1 LLAGGVKLVAGSLR
15 FAHSERRAARGTAQ
29 GMAGSESPHGASSLG
44 FGLERLG
51 LGALAAPWFTVLLL
65 IALTAAA
72 ALGLGR
78 IQVDD
83 SLSELFRTNT
93 PEFAKYEEIDR
104 RFPSSE
110 YDVLAVVEGKSL
122 LSRGGLEA
130 FTKAVIELQLADGVN
145 GLVSM
150 VSARGKPDATGYAA
164 PIVPDDLPTDDAAY
178 AAMIEALRRNE
189 IVTGKFLSADGQ
201 LALIVMSL
209 DRATVQG
216 QGAKPVIEGIR
227 EAAVKAFQPAG
238 LNVKLTGA
246 PVMQLEI
253 RNAVERDRL
262 VYNGLGFV
270 LGGIIAFVFFRRF
283 SFMLMAVV
291 PPILAVVWSLGA
303 LGWAGFKLNLFLNVM
318 TPLVMVMGFADSMQ
332 MTSAIRD
339 RLRQGDTRDEALRF
353 GVRVVG
359 PACVLA
365 HGTAMLSFLALTF
378 SPSGLI
384 RSFGMAG
391 VLSVIVSYIVVIA
404 ALPVLGRLLINVD
417 GDTAQGSAAVDGA
430 MDGLGRFVGVVV
442 DRVVRHPYFFTF
454 LGFASF
460 AALAYVYA
468 GLEPRY
474 RLADQVPDRE
484 QALSATA
491 SLDQKLTGGNPAHIM
506 IEWKDGRSMYDP
518 TVLSA
523 IAKAH
528 DALEKQAGV
537 GNVWSLDSLRRWLA
551 EAGDTR
557 IETVK
562 KFVDVLPETLVRRF
576 IAKEQTAVL
585 VTGRL
590 PDVDSSRILPVVE
603 KLDRALDDVRKAYP
617 GLEMSVTGLPA
628 IAARS
633 SARMIGQL
641 KTSLFAEVIFV
652 SILLGLAFRS
662 FGVMVLSLLPGLFPV
677 VASGALLKVTD
688 GGLEFASV
696 VALVVIFGLGID
708 SLIHFLNRLRREE
721 KAGEDPS
728 LAIRRARVLVG
739 PAIILTTIVLV
750 LGLGVTVF
758 SDLPSLRLFG
768 RVCAV
773 TLAAS
778 LVGDLVFLPATIMLW
793 QRWRTART

>member
-1 LLAGGVKLVAGSLR
+1 
-15 FAHSERRAARGTAQ
+15 
-29 GMAGSESPHGASSLG
+29 MAGTEPAQAASKLG
-44 FGLERLG
+44 FGFEKLG
-51 LGALAAPWFTVLLL
+51 IAALRAPWLTALLL
-65 IALTAAA
+65 ALVTAFAS
-72 ALGLGR
+72 LGLGR
-78 IQVDD
+78 LQVDD

-93 PEFAKYEEIDR
+93 PEFTKYEEIDR

-110 YDVLAVVEGKSL
+110 YDVLAVIEGKSL
-122 LSRGGLEA
+122 LTRAGLEA
-130 FTKAVIELQLADGVN
+130 FTKAVIELQLADGVS

-164 PIVPDDLPTDDAAY
+164 PIVPDDLPADQAAFDAMVA
-178 AAMIEALRRNE
+178 ALRSNE
-189 IVTGKFLSADGQ
+189 IVAGKFLSADGT
-201 LALIVMSL
+201 LALVVMSL
-209 DRATVQG
+209 DRATVVER
-216 QGAKPVIEGIR
+216 GARPIIEGIR
-227 EAAVKAFQPAG
+227 EDAIKALTPAG
-238 LNVKLTGA
+238 LSVKFTGA

-262 VYNGLGFV
+262 VYNGLGFL
-270 LGGIIAFVFFRRF
+270 LGAIIAFVFFRRF
-283 SFMLMAVV
+283 SFMVMAVI
-291 PPILAVVWSLGA
+291 PPMLAVIWSLGA
-303 LGWAGFKLNLFLNVM
+303 LGWIGFKLNLFLNVM

-339 RLRQGDTRDEALRF
+339 RLRHGDTREEALQF

-365 HGTAMLSFLALTF
+365 HGTALLSFLALTF

-384 RSFGMAG
+384 RTFGMAG
-391 VLSVIVSYIVVIA
+391 VLSVIISYFVVIA
-404 ALPVLGRLLINVD
+404 ALPVLGRMLIRTEGD
-417 GDTAQGSAAVDGA
+417 GSMARGAVDSA
-430 MDGLGRFVGVVV
+430 MDALGTFVGYVV
-442 DRVVRHPYFFTF
+442 DRVVRHPVFFSI

-460 AALAYVYA
+460 AVLVWIYA

-491 SLDQKLTGGNPAHIM
+491 SLDNKLTGGNPAHIM
-506 IEWKDGRSMYDP
+506 IEWKDKRSIYDP
-518 TVLSA
+518 SVMGA

-528 DALEKQAGV
+528 DALEKQAGI

-557 IETVK
+557 IETVQ
-562 KFVDVLPETLVRRF
+562 KFVGYLPETLVRRF
-576 IAKEQTAVL
+576 IAKDETAVL

-590 PDVDSSRILPVVE
+590 PDVDSSQILPVVE
-603 KLDRALDDVRKAYP
+603 KLDRALDAVRKDHP

-641 KTSLFAEVIFV
+641 KTSLFVEVIFV

-662 FGVMVLSLLPGLFPV
+662 AGVMALSLLPGLFPV
-677 VASGALLKVTD
+677 AASGALLRLTD

-708 SLIHFLNRLRREE
+708 SLIHFLNRLQREE
-721 KAGEDPS
+721 KPGEDPA

-778 LVGDLVFLPATIMLW
+778 LIGDLVFLPATIVLWRRW
-793 QRWRTART
+793 QRVKKPAAV

>member
-1 LLAGGVKLVAGSLR
+1 MSAGD
-15 FAHSERRAARGTAQ
+15 
-29 GMAGSESPHGASSLG
+29 ASQEPSRLG

-51 LGALAAPWFTVLLL
+51 LVALRVPWITAVLLSCM
-65 IALTAAA
+65 TAFAI
-72 ALGLGR
+72 LGLGR

-93 PEFAKYEEIDR
+93 PEFRKYEEIDR

-110 YDVLAVVEGKSL
+110 FDVLAVVEGRGL
-122 LSRGGLEA
+122 LSRTGLDA
-130 FTKAVIELQLADGVN
+130 FSKAVVDMQLSDGVT

-150 VSARGKPDATGYAA
+150 LSARGKPDASGYAA
-164 PIVPDDLPTDDAAY
+164 PIVPDDLPADGPAFDAMLKSLAS
-178 AAMIEALRRNE
+178 NE
-189 IVTGKFLSADGQ
+189 IVAGKFLSPDGQ
-201 LALIVMSL
+201 LALMVLSL
-209 DRATVQG
+209 DRKAVEG
-216 QGAKPVIEGIR
+216 PGAKPIIGGIR
-227 EAAVKAFQPAG
+227 EAAEGALKGSG
-238 LNVKLTGA
+238 LTVKLTGA

-262 VYNGLGFV
+262 VYNGLGFL
-270 LGGIIAFVFFRRF
+270 LGAVIAMIFFRRM
-283 SFMLMAVV
+283 SLMMMAVV

-303 LGWAGFKLNLFLNVM
+303 LGWLGFKLNLFLNVM

-339 RLRQGDTRDEALRF
+339 RLRQGDTRDEALAF

-365 HGTAMLSFLALTF
+365 HGTALLSFIALMF
-378 SPSGLI
+378 SQSGLI
-384 RSFGMAG
+384 RTFGIAG
-391 VLSVIVSYIVVIA
+391 ALSVIVSYLVVIA
-404 ALPVLGRLLINVD
+404 ALPVLGRLLIRKNAKLD
-417 GDTAQGSAAVDGA
+417 AAAAPADGA
-430 MDGLGRFVGVVV
+430 MDALGRIVGVIV
-442 DRVVRHPYFFTF
+442 DRVVKHPVFFTV
-454 LGFASF
+454 LGVLLFAYFVSIYQG
-460 AALAYVYA
+460 LA
-468 GLEPRY
+468 PRY

-491 SLDQKLTGGNPAHIM
+491 SLDNKLTGGNPAHIM
-506 IEWKDGRSMYDP
+506 IEWKDGRSVFDP
-518 TVLSA
+518 SVLDA

-528 DALEKQAGV
+528 EALETQAGI

-551 EAGDTR
+551 ETGDTR

-562 KFVDVLPETLVRRF
+562 RFVGVLPDTLVRRF
-576 IAKEQTAVL
+576 ITKDETAVL

-590 PDVDSSRILPVVE
+590 PDVDSSKILPVVE
-603 KLDRALDDVRKAYP
+603 KLDRALDAVRKAHP
-617 GLEMSVTGLPA
+617 GLELSVTGLPA

-633 SARMIGQL
+633 SASMIGQL
-641 KTSLFAEVIFV
+641 KTSLFVEVLFV
-652 SILLGLAFRS
+652 SVLLGLAFRS
-662 FGVMVLSLLPGLFPV
+662 SAVMALSLLPGLFPV
-677 VASGALLKVTD
+677 AASGALLAWTD
-688 GGLEFASV
+688 GGLDFASV

-721 KAGEDPS
+721 RPDEDPA

-778 LVGDLVFLPATIMLW
+778 LIGDLVFLPATIVLW
-793 QRWRTART
+793 RRWQARAKVRA